1 MKTHRTK
8 TLILA
13 AVAVAMLTA
22 CGSDAATQAADAP
35 PAATSTPSAE
45 PSAEPSPSSDPSA
58 EPSPGSTGTPTAPPT
73 GTSSPSPS
81 AKPSSIPPASIP
93 GFLAGTDMPKHPSS
107 AWFAGK
113 VTAGMPEFGP
123 FCVEDALK
131 TQKQLWHRQF
141 GTEFDTNG
149 SQVVVKTASV
159 ADAEAFMDVLAHGAA
174 LCAEDWLQGFPEGKS
189 DSKDYGAP
197 TANTRVYGVYTS
209 VPESEDGAH
218 LYGIG
223 RDGVYVTVV
232 AWSQMGNLSDAPVKA
247 FEETL
252 LTAVDKLA

>member
-1 MKTHRTK
+1 MTTHRTK

-35 PAATSTPSAE
+35 PAATSTPSADPS
-45 PSAEPSPSSDPSA
+45 PSAEPSA
-58 EPSPGSTGTPTAPPT
+58 RPTT
-73 GTSSPSPS
+73 TSSPT
-81 AKPSSIPPASIP
+81 AKPSSTPTTSIP
-93 GFLAGTDMPKHPSS
+93 GFLTGTDMPKHPSS

-159 ADAEAFMDVLAHGAA
+159 ADAEAFLDVLAHGAA

-197 TANTRVYGVYTS
+197 SANTHVYGVYTS
-209 VPESEDGAH
+209 VPESEDGVH

-247 FEETL
+247 FEKTL